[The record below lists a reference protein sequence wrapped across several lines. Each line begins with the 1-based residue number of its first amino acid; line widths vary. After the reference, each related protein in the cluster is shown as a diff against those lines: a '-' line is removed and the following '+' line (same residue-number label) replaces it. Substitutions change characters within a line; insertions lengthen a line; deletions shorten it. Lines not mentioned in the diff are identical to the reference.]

1 MTWLAN
7 AAFLEPAP
15 QPFSW
20 RVFLTLLF
28 VLLISAATF
37 AALVRRWTTQRHRV
51 VLSDWAKG
59 RGFHVVPPEQ
69 APALPRNPKTPLRV
83 IRAISDEST
92 WLLEVETDVASAPN
106 WHVLLRNIG
115 REWKPTGL
123 RPAHATMS
131 WLDLFSLSS
140 YPSLGNV
147 ERFVVYGTDT
157 QSAEALSKSQIR
169 GLLPRDVGLLL
180 HGPWLILDFSDRKF
194 DPIEFDRMT
203 ALAEQLAAHLP
214 M

>member
-7 AAFLEPAP
+7 VVPDSVAP

-20 RVFLTLLF
+20 RIFLTLLL

-37 AALVRRWTTQRHRV
+37 AALVRRWTTQRHRI

-59 RGFHVVPPEQ
+59 KGFHLASPELAPP
-69 APALPRNPKTPLRV
+69 LPQNPKTPLNV
-83 IRAISDEST
+83 IQAITDEMT
-92 WLLEVETDVASAPN
+92 WLLEVQSADESAPR
-106 WHVLLRNIG
+106 WHVLLCKID

-123 RPAHATMS
+123 RPTHDARS
-131 WLDLFSLSS
+131 LIDLFSLSS
-140 YPSLGNV
+140 YPTMGNV

-157 QSAEALSKSQIR
+157 RAASSLSKSQIR
-169 GLLPRDVGLLL
+169 GLLPRDIGLLL
-180 HGPWLILDFSDRKF
+180 HDQWLILDFSVRPF

-203 ALAEQLAAHLP
+203 ALMEQLVAHLP
-214 M
+214 K

>member
-7 AAFLEPAP
+7 AVPLNPAP

-37 AALVRRWTTQRHRV
+37 AELVRRWTTHRHRV

-59 RGFHVVPPEQ
+59 RGFRIVSPES
-69 APALPRNPKTPLRV
+69 APALPQNHKTPLRIV
-83 IRAISDEST
+83 RAISDDST
-92 WLLEVETDVASAPN
+92 WLLEVESDVASAPHA
-106 WHVLLRNIG
+106 HVLLRKID

-123 RPAHATMS
+123 RPAHATRS
-131 WLDLFSLSS
+131 LLDLFSMSS
-140 YPSLGNV
+140 YLSLGNV

-157 QSAEALSKSQIR
+157 KAAVTLSKSQIG

-180 HGPWLILDFSDRKF
+180 HETWVLLDFSDRNF

-203 ALAEQLAAHLP
+203 ALMEQLIPHLP